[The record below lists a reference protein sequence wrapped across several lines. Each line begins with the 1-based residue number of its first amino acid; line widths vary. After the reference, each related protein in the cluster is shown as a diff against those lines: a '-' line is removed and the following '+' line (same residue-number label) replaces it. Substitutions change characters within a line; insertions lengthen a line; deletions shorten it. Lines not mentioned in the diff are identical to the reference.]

1 MSIDIPE
8 VGVKPMEQATDGTEM
23 SVVLVERDPEVRE
36 SLARMLG
43 PGVHAELLAAT
54 DPLER
59 LRPGERLIAVL
70 GPSQADA
77 AGLGAIE
84 ALVRGRPTLGV
95 ILVVPELS
103 TELLKAALRAGVRD
117 AVVTSTDDRG
127 QLAESVQRLGASLR
141 RISDGPGVAIESEA
155 DSSPGQLISV
165 FSTKGGAGKSVVATN
180 LAAVLAR
187 RSSRP
192 VALVDADLQFGDVA
206 VMLKLFPHHTIAE
219 AVDAGSRLDAALLQ
233 SLLVRHDPTGV
244 LVLPAPLEPAFADKV
259 GTADIARI
267 VSVLRSFCSF
277 VVADTPAHFGEV
289 VLGLLE
295 DSDHICLVAG
305 LDIPTIKNV
314 KLGLQT
320 LRLLDVPMTR
330 VKLIVNRS
338 NSKVRIDVGE
348 VERTLGVKADALIPS
363 DLAVPQSVNR
373 GLPVTLESP
382 RTEVA
387 RALEQLADQFAP
399 VPVAKGRRRGRK

>member
-1 MSIDIPE
+1 MSIDLSE
-8 VGVKPMEQATDGTEM
+8 VGVNPMKHEADAAAI
-23 SVVLVERDPEVRE
+23 SVVVVERDPEMRE
-36 SLARMLG
+36 TLARMLG
-43 PGVHAELLAAT
+43 SGVQPELLAAI
-54 DPLER
+54 DPLYR
-59 LRPGERLIAVL
+59 LRPGERIIAVL
-70 GPSQADA
+70 GPSHADTEGLA
-77 AGLGAIE
+77 AIDS
-84 ALVRGRPTLGV
+84 LVRGRPTLGV
-95 ILVVPELS
+95 ILVVEELS
-103 TELLKAALRAGVRD
+103 TDLLKAALRAGVRD

-127 QLAESVQRLGASLR
+127 QLPESVQRLAASLR
-141 RISDGPGVAIESEA
+141 RMADGPGTGTESE
-155 DSSPGQLISV
+155 DESSRAQLITV
-165 FSTKGGAGKSVVATN
+165 FSTKGGAGKSVLATN

-206 VMLKLFPHHTIAE
+206 VMLKLFPHHTIVE
-219 AVDAGSRLDAALLQ
+219 AVEAGNRLDAALLQ
-233 SLLVRHDPTGV
+233 SLLVHHDPTGV
-244 LVLPAPLEPAFADKV
+244 LVLPAPLEPAFADQI
-259 GTADIARI
+259 GTGDMARI

-277 VVADTPAHFGEV
+277 VVVDTPAHFGEV

-320 LRLLDVPMTR
+320 LRLLDVPMSKI
-330 VKLIVNRS
+330 KLVVNRS
-338 NSKVRIDVGE
+338 NSKVRMDVSE
-348 VERTLGVKADALIPS
+348 VERTLGVKADVLIPS

-382 RTEVA
+382 RTDVA